1 MNNLIKSI
9 ETDIENA
16 INIFCK
22 NISEK
27 YELDSVDLMT
37 IWNTQ
42 NNIDAP
48 QVNKTS
54 KTNTKKTEKKVEKN
68 LDQKIC
74 GYLFTKGKQQG
85 ECCGSKTKDGSNFC
99 LKHNKY

>member
-22 NISEK
+22 NISKK

-68 LDQKIC
+68 LDQKTIVDV
-74 GYLFTKGKQQG
+74 LHFLHH
-85 ECCGSKTKDGSNFC
+85 NFHQ
-99 LKHNKY
+99 LMF